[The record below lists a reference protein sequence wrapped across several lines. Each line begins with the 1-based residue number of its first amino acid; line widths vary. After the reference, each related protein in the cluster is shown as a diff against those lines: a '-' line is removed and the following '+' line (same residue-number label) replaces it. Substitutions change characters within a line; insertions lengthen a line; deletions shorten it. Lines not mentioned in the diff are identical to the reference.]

1 MKDEK
6 TYTFDQI
13 GMILMLI
20 SFAMVALAIAWKSE
34 KDIEELNRQLD
45 HKQFQIDSLRLEMDT
60 LEWENEIYDY
70 NKEHDTNHL
79 LSALMF
85 VESGNNDS
93 AHAIGEDAV
102 GVLQIRKTMVDDVN
116 RILKRQGKTYTF
128 TYDDRWL
135 RNKSIQM
142 FDIYCKHY
150 GLTTAEEIARCWNGG
165 PRGMDKEATVY
176 YWNKVQNYLE
186 S

>member
-70 NKEHDTNHL
+70 NREHDTNHL

-165 PRGMDKEATVY
+165 PRGMNKEATVY